1 MSSPVMPVDAAQP
14 VQIVQSREPRFQAVE
29 HDEAA
34 GPEAISALKSVDS
47 KIDMGNRSAV
57 FSFDQTTGRVVVK
70 IVTNDTNPPEVV
82 RQIPPEEYLNFV
94 TKVRELF
101 GVMFDQKV

>member
-14 VQIVQSREPRFQAVE
+14 VQVVQSREPRFQAVE
-29 HDEAA
+29 HGE
-34 GPEAISALKSVDS
+34 SATDVLSDLKAVGS
-47 KIDMGNRSAV
+47 KIDLGNRSAV

-101 GVMFDQKV
+101 GVLFDQKL

>member
-14 VQIVQSREPRFQAVE
+14 VQVVQSREPRFQAVE
-29 HDEAA
+29 HAEA
-34 GPEAISALKSVDS
+34 GTDVISALKSVGS

-57 FSFDQTTGRVVVK
+57 FSFDQTTGRVIVK

-101 GVMFDQKV
+101 GVLFDQKL

>member
-14 VQIVQSREPRFQAVE
+14 VQVVQSREPRFQTVE
-29 HDEAA
+29 HGE
-34 GPEAISALKSVDS
+34 SATDVLSDLKAVGS
-47 KIDMGNRSAV
+47 KIDLGNRSAV

-101 GVMFDQKV
+101 GVLFDQKL